1 MAPPASTV
9 RTAWAADAEGIA
21 AVQARAWRSAY
32 ADLLPAAMLADLDE
46 ARVAESWRAA
56 LVRPPSGQHHVL
68 VALDDDRVVGFTAT
82 APCADADAEGVDG
95 EVLVFHVDPD
105 ATRRGHG
112 SRLLAAL
119 ADTLRADGFRR
130 GYVWLFAADDP
141 QRQFFTSAGWAP
153 TAPTASSTCTAT
165 ARSCRG
171 RCGCTPRWT
180 TSRMSRSPRGQ
191 VAEALR
197 RRHEH
202 VPDSRADLD

>member
-153 TAPTASSTCTAT
+153 DGAHRELDLYGDGKVLSRQVRLHTALDDLPDVPVTSGP
-165 ARSCRG
+165 G
-171 RCGCTPRWT
+171 R
-180 TSRMSRSPRGQ
+180 
-191 VAEALR
+191 
-197 RRHEH
+197 
-202 VPDSRADLD
+202 